1 MNFFNARYI
10 QSAVAFLLSSIP
22 CHFWISVAMAIES
35 RFKYMMLLFLNGFYL
50 SASAQKRAVVDKRSL
65 G

>member
-10 QSAVAFLLSSIP
+10 QSAVAFLLSLFLSFLTVLQWP
-22 CHFWISVAMAIES
+22 LKVAS
-35 RFKYMMLLFLNGFYL
+35 KYMMLLFLNGFL
-50 SASAQKRAVVDKRSL
+50 PVGIRSKRAVVDKRSL